1 MKIIKNIKKETAKL
15 HIFNMSER
23 SDFVPHLNYI
33 AFIRKLFLQSYP
45 FILRLN

>member
-1 MKIIKNIKKETAKL
+1 MKIIKNIKKTSKL
-15 HIFNMSER
+15 HILNMSER
-23 SDFVPHLNYI
+23 LDFVSHLNYI